1 MKITNLEKGAI
12 EILGDPLTLSAE
24 TDEGTVEGDVFMT
37 GVDDTAYATLS
48 FRQDV
53 DSSEMI
59 EIKSINVL
67 IPYDYSVGLSE
78 GPYTL
83 VASTLFGYKTE
94 IYSPLNVVAGSTRYQ
109 DVQFLIPN

>member
-1 MKITNLEKGAI
+1 M
-12 EILGDPLTLSAE
+12 LTGS
-24 TDEGTVEGDVFMT
+24 DSGTVWGTVIMN
-37 GVDDTAYATLS
+37 GADDTAYATLS

-67 IPYDYSVGLSE
+67 SPYEYSVGLSE

-94 IYSPLNVVAGSTRYQ
+94 KYSPLNVVAETPIYL
-109 DVQFLIPN
+109 DVEFLTSN